1 MRNEEET
8 KLDFLK
14 GTSLHTIWQSRINNG
29 YDTDASLRR
38 VQWPNHK
45 RQYIK
50 DTASTPGFFL
60 LLSDC
65 GSIDRSNERMIFFSS
80 HHQRHLSP
88 VLSQSKQIAR
98 WLLTFF
104 VLPRLPHEMVQAT
117 ARTTTT
123 KMLLLLF
130 AEPKFGLFW
139 YCNTVLVTDTGRH
152 YHISV
157 NDSTFCSIGAC
168 NRCSL
173 QAYVP
178 FTEWWSIPS
187 LHRYIWIA
195 VGWIAV
201 VSLLISDSDDCEM
214 IEDWS
219 HLSGNCVS
227 SFGRLLLLPSC
238 KINDLY
244 PVLDQY
250 ENFAYR
256 VFI

>member
-80 HHQRHLSP
+80 HHQRHLSS
-88 VLSQSKQIAR
+88 VLLQSWRITR

-104 VLPRLPHEMVQAT
+104 ALPRLPHEIAQAT
-117 ARTTTT
+117 VRTTTT

-139 YCNTVLVTDTGRH
+139 YCNTVLVNDTGRAT
-152 YHISV
+152 ITV
-157 NDSTFCSIGAC
+157 
-168 NRCSL
+168 L
-173 QAYVP
+173 
-178 FTEWWSIPS
+178 W
-187 LHRYIWIA
+187 
-195 VGWIAV
+195 
-201 VSLLISDSDDCEM
+201 M
-214 IEDWS
+214 IQRFF
-219 HLSGNCVS
+219 N
-227 SFGRLLLLPSC
+227 GRLKSLFVAS
-238 KINDLY
+238 IRSISIMMVDS
-244 PVLDQY
+244 
-250 ENFAYR
+250 FASSIHLKYR
-256 VFI
+256 